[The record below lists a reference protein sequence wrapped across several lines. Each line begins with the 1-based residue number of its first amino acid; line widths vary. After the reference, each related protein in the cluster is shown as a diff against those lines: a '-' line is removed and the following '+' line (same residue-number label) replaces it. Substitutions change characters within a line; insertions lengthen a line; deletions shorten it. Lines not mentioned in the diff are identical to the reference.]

1 MCDFRHE
8 GVTIWKF
15 SRALPGYPLVFWTG
29 NPKLQEIAKKNDSY
43 DKIGFKSIKYPIS
56 KLLYYFGH
64 EGVSIWKCSRVLTGH
79 LLVFWRGNPK
89 LQETVKKKSFMWQ
102 KKIQQHWHII
112 YLVFCVILA
121 MKGFISVNAHLLY
134 FEEATQATRK
144 S

>member
-1 MCDFRHE
+1 MILGTKRL
-8 GVTIWKF
+8 GLSKNTQGF
-15 SRALPGYPLVFWTG
+15 SLGT
-29 NPKLQEIAKKNDSY
+29 
-43 DKIGFKSIKYPIS
+43 
-56 KLLYYFGH
+56 LLYFEGATPSYKKQQSEKLHMTEKVLLHWNTHPFLCDFGH
-64 EGVSIWKCSRVLTGH
+64 EGVNIRRYSRVLTEYPP
-79 LLVFWRGNPK
+79 VFRRGNPK